1 MPGVVSNNLERQS
14 TGRIAYLDFRLGLP
28 IFWLCWGQA
37 FNNLISQAAQMETYD
52 IPNDLFKTL
61 NPIACIVFGPV
72 VQNWLYPFLQ
82 RHRIPFAP
90 ITRLA
95 VGFFFMALS
104 LALATGIQQLVY
116 ETGPC
121 YHQPLDCAA
130 GGGGMI
136 PNHVN
141 VFLQTP
147 IYVAMAF
154 SELLALTT
162 SYEYAYSK
170 APARMK
176 SCVQAVSVFM
186 AGVGSAL
193 GMAVSPVAKDPNMV
207 IMYGSLTGAMI
218 LNASIF
224 WGVFW
229 KLDKMDEVLNDEVLK
244 GDRITEQSKSD
255 DKKTE
260 A

>member
-1 MPGVVSNNLERQS
+1 MPCLVRSIPELQLSHGTNN
-14 TGRIAYLDFRLGLP
+14 YLSLGLP

-37 FNNLISQAAQMETYD
+37 FNNLISQAAQMETYG

-82 RHRIPFAP
+82 RHRIPFRP
-90 ITRLA
+90 IARLTA
-95 VGFFFMALS
+95 GFLFMALS

-121 YHQPLDCAA
+121 YRRPLDCPA
-130 GGGGMI
+130 GQSGTL

-154 SELLALTT
+154 AELLALTT

-193 GMAVSPVAKDPNMV
+193 GMAISPVAEDPNMV
-207 IMYGSLTGAMI
+207 VVYGSLTGVMVV
-218 LNASIF
+218 NAGIF
-224 WGVFW
+224 WGAFQ
-229 KLDKMDEVLNDEVLK
+229 KLDKIDETLNDAVLE
-244 GDRITEQSKSD
+244 GDKTAEQREKD
-255 DKKTE
+255 GEK
-260 A
+260 ALA